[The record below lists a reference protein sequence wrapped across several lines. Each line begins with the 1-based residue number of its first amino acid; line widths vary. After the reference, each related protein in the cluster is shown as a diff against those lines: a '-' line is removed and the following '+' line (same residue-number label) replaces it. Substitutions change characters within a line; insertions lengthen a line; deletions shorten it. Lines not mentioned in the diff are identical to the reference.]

1 MSAAVTT
8 IQYIGNISALIFFA
22 TPLFQVWK
30 QKLYKQIDNIK
41 DVSLPLIITILFN
54 CLFWILNAISSDDL
68 SEWIPLLI
76 SNIGGLLINIVL
88 LFWYLYV
95 LLDHNK
101 KQFLGYGFFVI
112 DLLVEIGYFIYRF
125 IINEQGKDSFH
136 LIGYVA
142 TVINIC
148 MYSSPYFNYKRII
161 NSKKSAAI
169 PLYTIISGLF
179 TCLIFF
185 IQGFV
190 SFRELK
196 DKANSKRLRQSNIE
210 TMISNTISFILL
222 AVLAS
227 MYGFH
232 YSGKQKINI
241 DSAEDLGINDLN
253 SDNKENENINEGI
266 N

>member
-1 MSAAVTT
+1 M
-8 IQYIGNISALIFFA
+8 
-22 TPLFQVWK
+22 
-30 QKLYKQIDNIK
+30 
-41 DVSLPLIITILFN
+41 
-54 CLFWILNAISSDDL
+54 ILNAISSGDL

-112 DLLVEIGYFIYRF
+112 NLLVEIGYFIYRF

-161 NSKKSAAI
+161 NSYNYKNTIKYLVWVNSKKSATI

-210 TMISNTISFILL
+210 TMISNTISFI
-222 AVLAS
+222 
-227 MYGFH
+227 
-232 YSGKQKINI
+232 I

>member
-1 MSAAVTT
+1 M
-8 IQYIGNISALIFFA
+8 
-22 TPLFQVWK
+22 
-30 QKLYKQIDNIK
+30 
-41 DVSLPLIITILFN
+41 
-54 CLFWILNAISSDDL
+54 
-68 SEWIPLLI
+68 
-76 SNIGGLLINIVL
+76 
-88 LFWYLYV
+88 
-95 LLDHNK
+95 
-101 KQFLGYGFFVI
+101 
-112 DLLVEIGYFIYRF
+112 
-125 IINEQGKDSFH
+125 
-136 LIGYVA
+136 
-142 TVINIC
+142 
-148 MYSSPYFNYKRII
+148 
-161 NSKKSAAI
+161 
-169 PLYTIISGLF
+169 YTIISGLF

-241 DSAEDLGINDLN
+241 DSEEDLGINDLN